1 MVERLEYSSE
11 PENYA
16 GGDVISLTG
25 LTKPD
30 RSKER
35 RQTKQPPWSSRLG
48 VGGAGQLPHPRKIKA
63 SYENFDE

>member
-1 MVERLEYSSE
+1 MVERLEYFSE

-16 GGDVISLTG
+16 GGDVISLAG

-35 RQTKQPPWSSRLG
+35 RQTKQSPGPPGWGLG
-48 VGGAGQLPHPRKIKA
+48 VGSTTPP
-63 SYENFDE
+63 

>member
-1 MVERLEYSSE
+1 MVERLEFSSE

-16 GGDVISLTG
+16 GGDVISLAG

-35 RQTKQPPWSSRLG
+35 RQTKQSPWSSRLG
-48 VGGAGQLPHPRKIKA
+48 VGRGVNYPTLEK
-63 SYENFDE
+63 

>member
-1 MVERLEYSSE
+1 MVERLEYFSE

-16 GGDVISLTG
+16 GGDVISLAG

-35 RQTKQPPWSSRLG
+35 RQTKQSP
-48 VGGAGQLPHPRKIKA
+48 
-63 SYENFDE
+63 